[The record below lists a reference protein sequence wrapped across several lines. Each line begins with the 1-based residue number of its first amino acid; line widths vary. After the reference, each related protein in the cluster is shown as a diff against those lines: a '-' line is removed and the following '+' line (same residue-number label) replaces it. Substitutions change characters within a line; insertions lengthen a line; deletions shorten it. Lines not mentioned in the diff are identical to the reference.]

1 MGTEETMHLALDFY
15 RRDTVAVARDLLGKE
30 LVCRTP
36 QGESAGIIVETEAYL
51 GAGDPASHAFG
62 GRRTRRT
69 ETLFGPAGRA
79 YVYLIYGLYHCL
91 NLTSGES
98 EEKAECVLIRALEP
112 SGGIDLMRERRGVT
126 RGRDLAR
133 GPGRLCLALGIGM
146 ELNGSPLEGGLFV
159 REGRNVAEEEIS
171 ASPRVGIDYAREAR
185 EWPLRFLL
193 RGSRFVS
200 RP

>member
-1 MGTEETMHLALDFY
+1 MHLSRDFY

-36 QGESAGIIVETEAYL
+36 SGESSGIIVETEAYL
-51 GAGDPASHAFG
+51 GVRDRASHAFG

-69 ETLFGPAGRA
+69 ETLFGPAGRG

-98 EEKAECVLIRALEP
+98 EEGAECVLIRAVEP
-112 SGGIDLMRERRGVT
+112 AEGIALMRERRRT
-126 RGRDLAR
+126 AREKDLAR
-133 GPGRLCLALGIGM
+133 GPGRLCRALGIGL
-146 ELNGSPLEGGLFV
+146 ELNGTSLEGDSLFV
-159 REGRNVAEEEIS
+159 REGRRVAEEEIS
-171 ASPRVGIDYAREAR
+171 ASPRIGIDYAQEAR

-193 RGSRFVS
+193 RGNRFVS